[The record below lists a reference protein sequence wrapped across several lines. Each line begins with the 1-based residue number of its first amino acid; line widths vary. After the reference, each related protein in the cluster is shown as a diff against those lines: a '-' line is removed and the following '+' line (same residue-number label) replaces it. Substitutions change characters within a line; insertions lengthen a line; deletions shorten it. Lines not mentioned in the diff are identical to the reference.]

1 MIKYNIVSMIGQF
14 AELKV
19 AKIVDFGVYLQGE
32 DESLILLP
40 TRYVPLKTQ
49 LDDTIKVFIYRDS
62 ENRIIATTLIPYA
75 TVGEFAYLKVKT
87 VNNLGAFLDWG
98 IAKDLF
104 VPFSE
109 QRDNMQVDYSYL
121 IFVYL
126 DNASERIVGTAKIE
140 NVLRDVET
148 TYEEGDEVEIL
159 ITRRNDMGYQ
169 VLIGNDSLGMLYQ
182 NEIFEPVRSGDI
194 RKAYI
199 KKIRPDGKI
208 DVSLQRQ
215 GYVNEIPQ
223 AGEQLLAL
231 LKKEDGFLPV
241 NDKSSPEDIYSL
253 LNMSKKNFKKTVGL
267 LYKQKL
273 ITIEDSGIFLV
284 KGKK

>member
-1 MIKYNIVSMIGQF
+1 MSIIGQF
-14 AELKV
+14 AKLKV
-19 AKIVDFGVYLQGE
+19 AKIVDFGVYLE
-32 DESLILLP
+32 SKEEKESLILLP
-40 TRYVPLKTQ
+40 TRYVPPKTQ
-49 LDDTIKVFIYRDS
+49 LDDTIKVFIYKDS

-148 TYEEGDEVEIL
+148 SYVEGDEVEIL

-169 VLIGNDSLGMLYQ
+169 VLISNDSLGMLYQ

-194 RKAYI
+194 RKAFI

-223 AGEQLLAL
+223 AGEQLLAR

-241 NDKSSPEDIYSL
+241 NDKSSPDDIYSL

-273 ITIEDSGIFLV
+273 ITIEDAGIFLV
-284 KGKK
+284 KEKK

>member
-1 MIKYNIVSMIGQF
+1 MSIIGQF
-14 AELKV
+14 AKLKV
-19 AKIVDFGVYLQGE
+19 AKIVDFGVYLEGKE
-32 DESLILLP
+32 EKESLILLP
-40 TRYVPLKTQ
+40 TRYVPPKTQ
-49 LDDTIKVFIYRDS
+49 LDDTIKVFIYKDS

-148 TYEEGDEVEIL
+148 SYVEGDEVEIL

-169 VLIGNDSLGMLYQ
+169 VLISNDSLGMLYQ

-194 RKAYI
+194 RKAFI

-223 AGEQLLAL
+223 AGEQLLAR

-241 NDKSSPEDIYSL
+241 NDKSSPDDIYSL

-273 ITIEDSGIFLV
+273 ITIEDAGIFLV
-284 KGKK
+284 KEKK

>member
-1 MIKYNIVSMIGQF
+1 VTKYNLVSKVGEF
-14 AELKV
+14 ANLKV
-19 AKIVDFGVYLQGE
+19 AKIVDFGVYLEGE
-32 DESLILLP
+32 NEELILLP
-40 TRYVPLKTQ
+40 TRYVPPKTQ
-49 LDDTIKVFIYRDS
+49 LDDTLKVFIYRDS

-109 QRDNMQVDYSYL
+109 QKDNMQVNYSYL

-126 DNASERIVGTAKIE
+126 DNASGRIVGTAKIE

-148 TYEEGDEVEIL
+148 SYAEGDEVEIL
-159 ITRRNDMGYQ
+159 IGRRNDLGYQ
-169 VLIGNDSLGMLYQ
+169 VLISNDALGMLYQ
-182 NEIFEPVRSGDI
+182 NEIFEPVRGGDI

-215 GYVNEIPQ
+215 GYVNEIPK
-223 AGEQLLAL
+223 AGEFLFER

-241 NDKSSPEDIYSL
+241 NDKSSPDDIYNL
-253 LNMSKKNFKKTVGL
+253 LNMSKKNFKKAVGL

-273 ITIEDSGIFLV
+273 ITIEDAGIYLV
-284 KGKK
+284 KK